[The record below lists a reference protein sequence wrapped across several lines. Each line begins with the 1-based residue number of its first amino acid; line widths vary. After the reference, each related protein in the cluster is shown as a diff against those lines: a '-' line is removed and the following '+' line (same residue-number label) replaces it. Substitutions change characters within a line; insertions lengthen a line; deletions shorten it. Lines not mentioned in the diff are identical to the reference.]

1 MKGRVVSVAN
11 LKGGVGKTTTAVML
25 ADGLSMRE
33 AAEGGRPNRVL
44 VIDADPQA
52 SLGFALIGGR
62 KVSQAADA
70 HLSVNTMMN
79 TALMHKKKVAVE
91 TFIIGN
97 ISRVYGTVAG
107 KVAKGDVSLIPSSP
121 AMIFSEQM
129 IIRDMTKRKYSYD
142 QTLQHVFGFVE
153 GDLLSYARQNYDW
166 TIIDC
171 APGMN
176 MLGRAAICASDATVV
191 TTVPEPLATF
201 GFDVFLSTVWAE
213 KFDLLPEPRKPLVLL
228 TRVTA
233 SQQGHAVELA
243 RIEKAV
249 RDTPLCRLLAT
260 RVPEAAL
267 VDSQGFLKATPMTMK
282 GRYKGAMFDVVTG
295 LAAEVTEV
303 VDAR

>member
-33 AAEGGRPNRVL
+33 AAEGGRPNKVL

-52 SLGFALIGGR
+52 SLGFALVGSRGVR
-62 KVSQAADA
+62 QAADA
-70 HLSVNTMMN
+70 SLSVNTMMN
-79 TALMHKKKVAVE
+79 QALMFKKRVDVE
-91 TFIIGN
+91 GFVIGN

-107 KVAKGDVSLIPSSP
+107 KVVKGDLSLIPSSP

-129 IIRDMTKRKYSYD
+129 IIRDMTKRRLTYD
-142 QTLQHVFGFVE
+142 ETLQRVFNFVKD
-153 GDLLSYARQNYDW
+153 DLLAYARKRYDW

-176 MLGRAAICASDATVV
+176 MLARTAICASDITVV
-191 TTVPEPLATF
+191 TTVPEPLSTF

-213 KFDLLPEPRKPLVLL
+213 EFDLLPSPRRPVVLL
-228 TRVTA
+228 TRVA
-233 SQQGHAVELA
+233 VGQQGHAIELG
-243 RIEKAV
+243 RIERAV
-249 RDTPLCRLLAT
+249 RDTPLCQLLQT

-267 VDSQGFLKATPMTMK
+267 MDGQGFLKATPMTMK

-295 LAAEVTEV
+295 LAAELTEV
-303 VDAR
+303 IDAD